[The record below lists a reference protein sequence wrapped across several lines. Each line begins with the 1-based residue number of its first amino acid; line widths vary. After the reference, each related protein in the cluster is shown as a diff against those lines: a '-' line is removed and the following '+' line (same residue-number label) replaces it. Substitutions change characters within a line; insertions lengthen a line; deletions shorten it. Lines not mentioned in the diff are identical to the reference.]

1 MALLRD
7 PNHFKSILF
16 PKSAPLWTAF
26 AILSILLYSG
36 YQARLTQPKLL
47 ASEEFLIEDNLSLA
61 RPDLG
66 LFFTDSKTLSYY
78 EGEDPF
84 RPLFVL
90 GLSLDHQ
97 FKSHWVLRFHSW
109 LLFILFC
116 GILMSFPYAGVYKTS
131 RNLKY
136 IVLVLGLLTLLPSTT
151 SVLGNALY
159 RAELSAT
166 VFLMMGFWLMLQRY
180 WSAAIPIAI
189 LFFIGAGLTHE
200 LAWFFLLPLGFYL
213 KRKSFDM
220 VFGIVWCFSFSLG
233 VWFSTVNPPFAAT
246 GFMMSVGLYFILL
259 PLFKNLPYTLKE
271 RTISPSKKQLGL
283 LFGLLFVTMFYVKHQ
298 DVAPQKPSLPK
309 EYRIGKELIST
320 HQWNAAILH
329 FEDLHQKAPYHRW
342 TVLNLLDTYHALER
356 WNALEQLSS
365 QLLVQKNLTKI
376 TKEYQDI
383 VASKKPRIV
392 VLEEIFT
399 ANQTVHNALPLA
411 NEYYRRGEY
420 AQSAHFS
427 RWILQHEPNSEK
439 ALHRLGEA
447 YLKLGNLQD
456 AKRSFQKASGL
467 THTEH
472 NTLAVAP

>member
-1 MALLRD
+1 MQN
-7 PNHFKSILF
+7 PNRFTSVLF
-16 PKSAPLWTAF
+16 PKSATLWTAF

-47 ASEEFLIEDNLSLA
+47 ASEQFLIEDNLSLE

-78 EGEDPF
+78 EGGDPF

-90 GLSLDHQ
+90 GLSLDYQ
-97 FKSHWVLRFHSW
+97 FKNPWVLWFHSW

-116 GILMSFPYAGVYKTS
+116 GILMSFPYAGVYKTPKH
-131 RNLKY
+131 LKCVV
-136 IVLVLGLLTLLPSTT
+136 IALGLLTLLPSTT
-151 SVLGNALY
+151 AVLENILH

-166 VFLMMGFWLMLQRY
+166 VFLMVGFWLMLQRY

-189 LFFIGAGLTHE
+189 LFFIGAGLIHE

-233 VWFSTVNPPFAAT
+233 AFWFSTVNPPFAAT
-246 GFMMSVGLYFILL
+246 GFMMSVGLYFIPL
-259 PLFKNLPYTLKE
+259 PLFQNLSYTLKN
-271 RTISPSKKQLGL
+271 RTTSPLKKQLSLSLGL
-283 LFGLLFVTMFYVKHQ
+283 LFMILLNLKYQ
-298 DVAPQKPSLPK
+298 DVAPQKPSLLK
-309 EYRIGKELIST
+309 EYRIGKELISN
-320 HQWNAAILH
+320 HQWNDALLH
-329 FEDLHQKAPYHRW
+329 FEDLHQKIPYHRQ
-342 TVLNLLDTYHALER
+342 TVLCLMDTYHALER

-365 QLLVQKNLTKI
+365 HLLAQKHLPEI
-376 TKEYQDI
+376 TKGYQDI

-392 VLEEIFT
+392 VLEEIFL
-399 ANQTVHNALPLA
+399 ANPTIQNALPLA

-439 ALHRLGEA
+439 ALHQLGEA
-447 YLKLGNLQD
+447 YLKLGNLHD

-472 NTLAVAP
+472 NTLAVVP